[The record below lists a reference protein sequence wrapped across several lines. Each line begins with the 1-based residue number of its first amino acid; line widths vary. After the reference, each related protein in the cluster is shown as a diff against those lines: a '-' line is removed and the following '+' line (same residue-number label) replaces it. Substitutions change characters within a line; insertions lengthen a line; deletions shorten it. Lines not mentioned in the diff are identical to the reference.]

1 MRITELRVTPLAVP
15 DPPLRNSWGVHEPF
29 ALRTLVE
36 LVTDEGL
43 VGLGETYGG
52 EAMVRALQNAA
63 RHVVGADPYQLE
75 PLRRLINNPR
85 VYAPIEVACLDLIG
99 KATGRPVCDLLG
111 GRVRDRVEFAAY
123 LFFKYAGDDEWG
135 EVLTPEQMVDL
146 ARTFRRRYGFRCLK
160 VKGGVLP
167 PEEEIRTM
175 RLLREAFPDCRLRI
189 DPNAV
194 WSVETSLRVAYA
206 LRDLDLEYLEDPTPG
221 ITGMALVAQKTH
233 IPLATNMCVTQFEH
247 IPEAVRAG
255 AVQVILGDHHAWGG
269 LTAYKT
275 LGAICETFCLGLSQH
290 SNTHLGVSMAAMI
303 HAGAAIPQLRY
314 ASDTHYPWQTEDI
327 IKGGKLPIRDGYM
340 EVPKGPGLGVD
351 LDPDQVAKLAELY
364 ARRPQVARD
373 DVTEMRRRDPTW
385 LPLRPRW

>member
-206 LRDLDLEYLEDPTPG
+206 LRDLDLEYLEDPTSG

>member
-340 EVPKGPGLGVD
+340 EVPTGPGLGVD

>member
-1 MRITELRVTPLAVP
+1 MRIAALRVTPLAVP

-255 AVQVILGDHHAWGG
+255 AVQVILGDHHVWGG

>member
-327 IKGGKLPIRDGYM
+327 IKGGKLPIRDGSM

>member
-1 MRITELRVTPLAVP
+1 
-15 DPPLRNSWGVHEPF
+15 
-29 ALRTLVE
+29 
-36 LVTDEGL
+36 
-43 VGLGETYGG
+43 
-52 EAMVRALQNAA
+52 
-63 RHVVGADPYQLE
+63 
-75 PLRRLINNPR
+75 
-85 VYAPIEVACLDLIG
+85 
-99 KATGRPVCDLLG
+99 
-111 GRVRDRVEFAAY
+111 
-123 LFFKYAGDDEWG
+123 
-135 EVLTPEQMVDL
+135 VLTPEQVVSL
-146 ARTFRRRYGFRCLK
+146 ARTCPPRSGFRCLK
-160 VKGGVLP
+160 VKVRVLP
-167 PEEEIRTM
+167 PDEEIRTM
-175 RLLREAFPDCRLRI
+175 RLLREAFPDCHLRI

-340 EVPKGPGLGVD
+340 EVPTGPGLGVD

>member
-340 EVPKGPGLGVD
+340 EVPKGPGLGVEI
-351 LDPDQVAKLAELY
+351 DPDQVAKLAELY